1 MAHLTHTIENG
12 LAVIV
17 LDNPPE
23 NRLSSQMFSELSSAL
38 SVIGSSEARALL
50 MRAEGE
56 NFSLGGDIVPWPE
69 MSSRELRSLLETYMV
84 CVNQFERL
92 SIPTVAAVQGRC
104 FGGGFELALRAD
116 VIFAGETAR
125 FAHIEQSLGLAT
137 VLGGVYRVAER
148 AGRSKAIEWALT
160 SEHIPSHVMERYGVV
175 NSVVPDD
182 RLVAEANAF
191 ATKLASGP
199 TRAHAAHKV
208 LLRIW
213 ATGGVAAADEA
224 IADIAS
230 PLFDTE
236 DVKLAL
242 PASVQAIKAKQP
254 RPAFLFKGR

>member
-1 MAHLTHTIENG
+1 
-12 LAVIV
+12 
-17 LDNPPE
+17 
-23 NRLSSQMFSELSSAL
+23 
-38 SVIGSSEARALL
+38 
-50 MRAEGE
+50 
-56 NFSLGGDIVPWPE
+56 
-69 MSSRELRSLLETYMV
+69 MV

-116 VIFAGETAR
+116 LILQEKRHA
-125 FAHIEQSLGLAT
+125 SLILNSRLDSQPSSAA
-137 VLGGVYRVAER
+137 VYRVAER

-182 RLVAEANAF
+182 RLVAEAKAF

-213 ATGGVAAADEA
+213 ATSGVAAADEA
-224 IADIAS
+224 MADIAF

>member
-116 VIFAGETAR
+116 VNICRRNGTLR
-125 FAHIEQSLGLAT
+125 SYRT
-137 VLGGVYRVAER
+137 VAWTRNRPRRPLSSCRT
-148 AGRSKAIEWALT
+148 GRSIKGNRMGT
-160 SEHIPSHVMERYGVV
+160 
-175 NSVVPDD
+175 D
-182 RLVAEANAF
+182 F
-191 ATKLASGP
+191 
-199 TRAHAAHKV
+199 RAHSLARDGT
-208 LLRIW
+208 LRRRQQR
-213 ATGGVAAADEA
+213 G
-224 IADIAS
+224 S
-230 PLFDTE
+230 
-236 DVKLAL
+236 
-242 PASVQAIKAKQP
+242 
-254 RPAFLFKGR
+254 RR